1 MIQLPKVLLIDDS
14 AVMRKIIQRN
24 IKESGLIVDEFME
37 AGDGKQGLD
46 IVSKNEDLSLVLVD
60 WNMPNMSGIEFV
72 KTVRSLNLPNR
83 IPIVMVTTEGSDAKK
98 AEARESGADGYITK
112 PFTADRIRDALGEY
126 LLLK

>member
-98 AEARESGADGYITK
+98 AEARESGAYGYITK